1 VEWHEKSDQSERAI
15 QSWFVRQEVTMGLLD
30 NVFGS
35 DSNPAVPGGNV
46 TKPLMI
52 ALLALLASRYL
63 SGGPREG
70 SAPVRPDTAPTSAG
84 STPDASAGTI
94 LGGLGGLLK
103 QFRQNGFGDAVNSW
117 VNTGPNKTVAPG
129 QISEALGPEVI
140 DTLSQR
146 TGLSKDQI
154 VQILSQVLPKAVDKL
169 TPDGRMPTQ
178 QEIARLV
185 G

>member
-1 VEWHEKSDQSERAI
+1 
-15 QSWFVRQEVTMGLLD
+15 MGLLD

-35 DSNPAVPGGNV
+35 GSSSAVPGGNV

-52 ALLALLASRYL
+52 ALLALLASRYM
-63 SGGPREG
+63 SGGSKEAPA
-70 SAPVRPDTAPTSAG
+70 SARPDTAPTL
-84 STPDASAGTI
+84 PDSMPDPSPGTI

-103 QFRQNGFGDAVNSW
+103 QFQQKGLGEVADSW
-117 VNTGPNKTVAPG
+117 IKTGPNKAVAPG
-129 QISEALGPEVI
+129 QISDALGPDVI

-154 VQILSQVLPKAVDKL
+154 VQILSQVLPKAVDQL
-169 TPDGRMPTQ
+169 TPEGRLPTH
-178 QEIARLV
+178 QEIVRLI